1 MQKWTDEHIEII
13 IGNLLKSGVILSSS
27 VVLFG
32 GILYL
37 VRHGHGL
44 PQYHVFAGVPESLR
58 SVQGVLRQVSHFSAR
73 AIIQLGILLLIATP
87 VARVA
92 FAAVAFAVERD
103 KLYVVLTLVV
113 LTILLCSLI
122 WGQG

>member
-1 MQKWTDEHIEII
+1 MQNWTDERIEII

-37 VRHGHGL
+37 ARHGHAL
-44 PQYHVFAGVPESLR
+44 PQYHVFAGEPKSLR
-58 SVQGVLRQVSHFSAR
+58 SVSGILSQVLHFSAR
-73 AIIQLGILLLIATP
+73 GIIQLGILLLIATP
-87 VARVA
+87 VVRVA
-92 FAAVAFAVERD
+92 FAAVAFAIERD
-103 KLYVVLTLVV
+103 QLYVVLTLIV